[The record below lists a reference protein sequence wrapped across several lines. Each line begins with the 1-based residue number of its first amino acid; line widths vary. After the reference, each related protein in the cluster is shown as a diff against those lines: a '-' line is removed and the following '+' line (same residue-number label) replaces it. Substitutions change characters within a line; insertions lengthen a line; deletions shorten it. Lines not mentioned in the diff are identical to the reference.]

1 MTQVKVDR
9 MCSVYVIPEDA
20 PMSQQEIAKAFDTG
34 KFEDKLKAL
43 KSLVIQIIHDE
54 SFPRM
59 VMNVIN
65 SLVPLSDETHS
76 LKKIL
81 LFYWEVIEKT
91 HPNGSLKEEMI
102 LVCNSLRKDLLH
114 PNEYIRGRTLKL
126 LSRIQL
132 RGILEPLQTAIV
144 ENVNHKHVY
153 VRRNAIVCLYEIFL
167 NFGDDLISD
176 LDELME
182 KLLLNETDLS
192 TKRNAFLLL
201 FHANQQKALDYL
213 SINYSDDSN
222 QFGDIL
228 QLSILEL
235 FRKVC
240 KKDPQQKP
248 KLLKSIYQFSKSKS
262 ASVQYE
268 CANTLFAVSPSLAS
282 LKIAVQIYMSLINT
296 QTDNNIKLV
305 ILDRLEAVNQ
315 LNPRVLE
322 DRTQDLS
329 QLLNQQSIDIRRKVL
344 RLFQLKHENVVLLAQ
359 SLQKEF
365 QKCQN
370 LNDQSEYKVLM
381 LQLINPMIHKFPQVH
396 EVVAQTF
403 IDSIICNNK
412 MDDQCAQLAG
422 QTLVKL
428 VQLSDQPI
436 QHKIVTALSNRFLD
450 IHHMELYKATFT
462 ILGDYSVNPIRSFNQ
477 IKKAIGNLPLEHD
490 KVVAKQEDENKQ
502 VVKTVILPD
511 GTYGTQ
517 VIEKQDNEEHV
528 SKLRELLMQNSF
540 LASSLSRAFM
550 KLLSKIQEFNK
561 YSSQMLLIFCSL
573 LRYYQKNTAKI
584 DQDTLETITSSIRI
598 LTGKNP
604 QDKLQEQYKKSDVV
618 PELNIQFGSHQNYD
632 KILKQPDDPIIIRQ
646 LKGISEFNE
655 IDLADDETSIA
666 IKQEENTYVSRL
678 GHIVQLTGYCD
689 PIYAEAFVNVHKYDI
704 QFEVLMVNRWSKMV
718 QNVQV
723 EFRTQGESKVIEK
736 AQGVILQPNQSAR
749 VRTTIKFSSQD
760 IGVVYGAIHYENNA
774 GIEQAY
780 LVTKEINV
788 DLIDFI
794 IPATVQIEQFRKL
807 WAKYEWENRIVINT
821 NQNDPFKYVQF
832 LEKQL
837 KAKSIVENH
846 PQGNII
852 CVNMYAQTKFDDD
865 FLVNVSA
872 EVVNDKLQGFVR
884 VRSKVK
890 EIVVNLGDKIKVLQT
905 KIE

>member
-1 MTQVKVDR
+1 M
-9 MCSVYVIPEDA
+9 
-20 PMSQQEIAKAFDTG
+20 
-34 KFEDKLKAL
+34 
-43 KSLVIQIIHDE
+43 
-54 SFPRM
+54 
-59 VMNVIN
+59 MNRCLEWQ
-65 SLVPLSDETHS
+65 SLSDETHS

-153 VRRNAIVCLYEIFL
+153 VRRNAVVCLYEIFL

-282 LKIAVQIYMSLINT
+282 LKIAVQIYIKVCKKDPQQKPKLLKSIYQFSKSKSASVQYECANTLFAVSPSLASLKIAVQIYMQLINT

-344 RLFQLKHENVVLLAQ
+344 KLFQLKNENVVLLAQ

-403 IDSIICNNK
+403 IDSIICNHK
-412 MDDQCAQLAG
+412 MDVQLI
-422 QTLVKL
+422 
-428 VQLSDQPI
+428 QLSDQPI
-436 QHKIVTALSNRFLD
+436 QHKIVTALSNCFLD

-462 ILGDYSVNPIRSFNQ
+462 VLDSVNPIKSFNQ
-477 IKKAIGNLPLEHD
+477 IKKAIGNLPLEHE

-517 VIEKQDNEEHV
+517 VVEKQDTEEHV

-540 LASSLSRAFM
+540 LASSLSRAFI

-604 QDKLQEQYKKSDVV
+604 QEKLQELYKKSDIIV
-618 PELNIQFGSHQNYD
+618 EQNNQLGSNQNYD

-655 IDLADDETSIA
+655 IDLADDETSVTT
-666 IKQEENTYVSRL
+666 KQEENTYVSRL

-794 IPATVQIEQFRKL
+794 LPATIQIEQFRKL

-821 NQNDPFKYVQF
+821 NYNDPFKYVSF

-837 KAKSIVENH
+837 KAKSIEENH
-846 PQGNII
+846 PKGNII
-852 CVNMYAQTKFDDD
+852 CVNMYARTKF
-865 FLVNVSA
+865 
-872 EVVNDKLQGFVR
+872 NDEMQALKLLMINYKG
-884 VRSKVK
+884 
-890 EIVVNLGDKIKVLQT
+890 L
-905 KIE
+905 